1 MAHRQP
7 VFTGLQ
13 LSQDA
18 GVGGAAAVAVPGQG
32 CARVGRPVRR
42 KHGVAG
48 TLGDHDVGGGAS
60 DLEDDASLRNRTGY
74 RPFSGRLKPRV

>member
-1 MAHRQP
+1 M
-7 VFTGLQ
+7 
-13 LSQDA
+13 
-18 GVGGAAAVAVPGQG
+18 
-32 CARVGRPVRR
+32 RR